1 MKPVTI
7 RNVLRRK
14 GKRPLSML
22 TAYDYPTACVLEE
35 AGVDM
40 ILVGDSVGNV
50 VLGLKDTISVT
61 MDDMVRH
68 CAAVSRGA
76 PTPLV
81 VGDMPFLTGSQGNA
95 EAVRAAGRLL
105 AEGGAQAVKLEGGSD
120 YAETVHAIVRAGIPV
135 MAHIGLTPQFVHQ
148 LGGYRY
154 QGKTEKSAEKLLQA
168 AKDLEDAGAF
178 SIVLECVP
186 EKVAGRITEALR
198 IPTIG
203 IGAGEAVDGQVL
215 VFHDLLGLNAGHVP
229 AFVKPTADLRS
240 VAVGGVKQWLEAV
253 EKKESTPELGANPS
267 AEGAV

>member
-7 RNVLRRK
+7 RTVLRRK
-14 GKRPLSML
+14 GKRPLAML
-22 TAYDYPTACVLEE
+22 TAYDFPTARVLEE

-40 ILVGDSVGNV
+40 ILVGDSLGNV
-50 VLGLKDTISVT
+50 VLGLKDTLAVT
-61 MDDMVRH
+61 LDDIIRH
-68 CAAVSRGA
+68 CAAVCRGA
-76 PTPLV
+76 PSPLV
-81 VGDMPFLTGSQGNA
+81 VADMPFLTGSLGDQ
-95 EAVRAAGRLL
+95 EAVRAAGRLV

-120 YAETVHAIVRAGIPV
+120 YADTVRAIVRAGIPV

-154 QGKTEKSAEKLLQA
+154 QGKTEKSADRLLQA
-168 AKDLEDAGAF
+168 AKDLEEAGAF

-186 EKVAGRITEALR
+186 EELAGRITEALR

-229 AFVKPTADLRS
+229 AFVKPTADLRG
-240 VAVGGVKQWLEAV
+240 VAVGGVKAWLEAV
-253 EKKESTPELGANPS
+253 EKRESTPELGANPS